1 MEWKT
6 KPKLESGQTRERL
19 KFAWWPVECEDGK
32 TRCFCK
38 VRVVEIVEY
47 VHGSLLFPSRYEWMV
62 LKAYRAEV
70 EE

>member
-19 KFAWWPVECEDGK
+19 KFAWWPVECEDGV
-32 TRCFCK
+32 TRWLCE
-38 VRVVEIVEY
+38 VRVVE
-47 VHGSLLFPSRYEWMV
+47 RYDFDYDDGFRWTV
-62 LKAYRAEV
+62 LKCYRAEI